1 MRKALVTQAFGDD
14 WKKILDL
21 TRPRMEAYCER
32 HKIDFIAL
40 EKPLVEPVQ
49 YTKSAIGNIMATK
62 GYDQVTFVDSD
73 VLITKDCPDIGEDA
87 GVFCALDEGAFLD
100 RKLDMGKL
108 AGAFGAIIDPRFY
121 VNTGVFVISSKAVG
135 ALSMPPLGL
144 LPNHFAEQTWMNIM
158 VHIWNIPLTELD
170 PVYNCMT
177 SVEQHFGLDRYKDA
191 MCIHY
196 AGQSN
201 NMTNMTNMIKS
212 DDAKLVEL
220 GR

>member
-1 MRKALVTQAFGDD
+1 MKKALVTQAFGDE

-21 TRPRMEAYCER
+21 TRPRMEDYCQR

-62 GYDQVTFVDSD
+62 GYDQVTFVDCD

-87 GVFCALDEGAFLD
+87 GVFCAFDEGAFLD